1 MHVGVHVWRKQA
13 RKDFRGVD
21 HKDFTFVNYLAELAI
36 IQVPGGLGDISDLL
50 AESVKKRNILF
61 IIIYMQIYIREESDY
76 IEDGRRL

>member
-1 MHVGVHVWRKQA
+1 MLEFTCGESK
-13 RKDFRGVD
+13 RGRISEAWIIRIS
-21 HKDFTFVNYLAELAI
+21 HLFYLAELAI